1 MYGSLIE
8 ELSNIIKFWKSSTIA
23 HWEIMKIL
31 LHWCWKLIVF
41 LIRIR
46 RCHGSDV
53 KSFWSIFWGITS
65 SPCENIWSVIKAM
78 VYGFSAVRLIEFVPM
93 FEMFIIRTQRQLIS
107 ICGHNVKDIE
117 KIVLLSLKN
126 SILWKNISEL
136 HSIFQV
142 AVSIKSWFGYG
153 L

>member
-53 KSFWSIFWGITS
+53 KSFWSIFWGIIS

-78 VYGFSAVRLIEFVPM
+78 VYRFSVVRLIEFVHM
-93 FEMFIIRTQRQLIS
+93 YE
-107 ICGHNVKDIE
+107 ICGHCVKDIE

-142 AVSIKSWFGYG
+142 AVSIRFIHG
-153 L
+153 LDMDYR